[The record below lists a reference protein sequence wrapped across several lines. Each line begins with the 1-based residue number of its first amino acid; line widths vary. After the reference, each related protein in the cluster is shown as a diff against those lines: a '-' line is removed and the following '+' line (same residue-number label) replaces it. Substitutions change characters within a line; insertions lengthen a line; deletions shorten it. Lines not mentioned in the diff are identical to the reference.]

1 MAKALLRNPKQ
12 SHKIVLQQMP
22 LLTMFH
28 LLKLLE
34 KIPSHYFSSWMST
47 MAFQKQ
53 TQSLDNKIVLSV
65 CISAHNFVKNLNVA
79 NDVSERALGLPTMFK
94 TRNVTSSRKQHEN
107 LRSIVSK
114 PRQTIC
120 NCYILWKS

>member
-34 KIPSHYFSSWMST
+34 KIPSHYFSS
-47 MAFQKQ
+47 
-53 TQSLDNKIVLSV
+53 
-65 CISAHNFVKNLNVA
+65 
-79 NDVSERALGLPTMFK
+79 
-94 TRNVTSSRKQHEN
+94 
-107 LRSIVSK
+107 
-114 PRQTIC
+114 
-120 NCYILWKS
+120 